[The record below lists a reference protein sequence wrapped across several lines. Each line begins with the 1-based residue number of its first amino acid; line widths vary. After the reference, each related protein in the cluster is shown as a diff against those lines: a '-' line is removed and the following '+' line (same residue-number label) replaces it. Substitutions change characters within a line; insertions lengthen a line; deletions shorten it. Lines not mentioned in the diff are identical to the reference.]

1 MNDIALWAPA
11 LLLLLFCLVYSLSA
25 RYELY
30 LPLPKGISDKLRNQH
45 TVFLAMLCAFILA
58 AAASLAEAVGGADA
72 LELIHTAGVVFRVI
86 LFCLLALYTRALPKA
101 DRRASV
107 LLTVVAATGVLVR
120 AIWSAPVD
128 LFIASVS
135 VFGCKVMFERDTDAA
150 EIGMSDRFRMA
161 GLIAVTLVFLLGV
174 AINVALMLNLTR
186 AQADEI
192 GRIQLDVIRSDLQ
205 DTLSSAEANLLHTVI
220 RAEQLIDADAPRDSI
235 EHFILD
241 QRENL
246 LADDSFM
253 NIYIAGSD
261 YVPGFDAPTDFHAA
275 ERVWY
280 IGASEHPG
288 EVFISEPYID
298 ANTGEMCFTIS
309 TLLTDR
315 GRSWRWT

>member
-1 MNDIALWAPA
+1 
-11 LLLLLFCLVYSLSA
+11 
-25 RYELY
+25 
-30 LPLPKGISDKLRNQH
+30 
-45 TVFLAMLCAFILA
+45 
-58 AAASLAEAVGGADA
+58 
-72 LELIHTAGVVFRVI
+72 
-86 LFCLLALYTRALPKA
+86 
-101 DRRASV
+101 
-107 LLTVVAATGVLVR
+107 
-120 AIWSAPVD
+120 
-128 LFIASVS
+128 
-135 VFGCKVMFERDTDAA
+135 
-150 EIGMSDRFRMA
+150 MSDRFRLASM
-161 GLIAVTLVFLLGV
+161 ITVTLVFLLGV

-205 DTLSSAEANLLHTVI
+205 DTLSSAEANLLHTAI

-309 TLLTDR
+309 TLLTD
-315 GRSWRWT
+315 GETVVAMDLDFSKVQKSIGEMTTDKDKTAMIVTDSGLIVG